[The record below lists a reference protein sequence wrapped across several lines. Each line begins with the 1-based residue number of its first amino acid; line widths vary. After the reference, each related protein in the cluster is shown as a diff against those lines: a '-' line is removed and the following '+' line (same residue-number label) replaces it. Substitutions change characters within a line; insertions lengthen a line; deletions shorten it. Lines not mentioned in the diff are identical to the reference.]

1 MVDLTNPIYTDED
14 KAREHLE
21 RIQWPNGPICP
32 HCGNADPERI
42 TKLKGKSTRP
52 GVYKCKDCRQPFSVT
67 VGSVMER
74 SHIPL
79 TKWLLAMHLMAA
91 SKKGMSAHQLH
102 RMLDITY
109 RSAWFMAHRIREA
122 MNDTNPAKGPLGG
135 ENKVIEADETFVG
148 GKAKNRAYAP
158 PPKERAVAA
167 LVERKGYVRSYHV
180 ANVTAETL
188 RPIIV
193 KVASRKS
200 HLMTDE
206 SNVYTALGRE
216 FAGHSTVNHSA
227 NEYVR
232 DNVHTNTLE
241 GYFSIF
247 KRGIYGIYHHVSE
260 AHLHRY
266 LAEFDF
272 RYNTRTA
279 LGVSDTERAERA
291 IKGAV
296 GKRLMYR
303 QPHGAAHA

>member
-21 RIQWPNGPICP
+21 RIQWPNGPVCP

-79 TKWLLAMHLMAA
+79 RKWLLAMHLMAA

-102 RMLDITY
+102 RMLNITY

-122 MNDTNPAKGPLGG
+122 MNDVNPAKGPLGG
-135 ENKVIEADETFVG
+135 EGKVVEADETFVG

-158 PPKERAVAA
+158 PPKKQAVAV
-167 LVERKGYVRSYHV
+167 LVERKGHVRSYHI

-193 KVASRKS
+193 KAASRKS

-206 SNVYTALGRE
+206 SLSYTLLG
-216 FAGHSTVNHSA
+216 
-227 NEYVR
+227 
-232 DNVHTNTLE
+232 
-241 GYFSIF
+241 
-247 KRGIYGIYHHVSE
+247 
-260 AHLHRY
+260 
-266 LAEFDF
+266 
-272 RYNTRTA
+272 
-279 LGVSDTERAERA
+279 
-291 IKGAV
+291 
-296 GKRLMYR
+296 
-303 QPHGAAHA
+303 